1 MELNF
6 SSDFDSAKRLDEIMN
21 SYSGRDR
28 GSILADEHSLAVT
41 LFLLEY
47 GKITV
52 TEHIYWLR
60 FAQCVLRLLR
70 RFRVPLCRPRVHV
83 VLPSQ
88 LHIAQPF
95 LSVTSDVHPLYSFH
109 FLTPFPGSFSP

>member
-52 TEHIYWLR
+52 
-60 FAQCVLRLLR
+60 
-70 RFRVPLCRPRVHV
+70 P
-83 VLPSQ
+83 
-88 LHIAQPF
+88 
-95 LSVTSDVHPLYSFH
+95 
-109 FLTPFPGSFSP
+109 